1 MQSHRVTDHQP
12 GWLLPTPA
20 LPLCCLGPSFLPAQL
35 GEGSFHYAD
44 DHRGT
49 HNCTSSRASASSPR
63 TGGRRRC
70 AQLRSMLLVQ
80 APRPRPG
87 SPIPIQTG
95 GACAHAQSQ
104 TGGAC
109 AHAQSQTGGACAHA
123 QSRPTLCNPM
133 DCSLPGSSV
142 HGILQARMLEW
153 VAVSFSRGSCRPR
166 DQTHIP
172 CIAGGFFTA

>member
-1 MQSHRVTDHQP
+1 LQSHRVTDHQP

-44 DHRGT
+44 DQRGT

-63 TGGRRRC
+63 TGGRCRC
-70 AQLRSMLLVQ
+70 PQLRSMLLVQ
-80 APRPRPG
+80 GWHPG
-87 SPIPIQTG
+87 LG
-95 GACAHAQSQ
+95 RAHPFLFRQVARVRML
-104 TGGAC
+104 
-109 AHAQSQTGGACAHA
+109 
-123 QSRPTLCNPM
+123 SRRQVARVHMLSRVQLCNPT